1 LRFRGAAR
9 YFSALLNR
17 LPKSAFGSVMRIANR
32 QATQNIAKY
41 KAMKVTR
48 PVYGVVF
55 RSTSNPTPIEIDW
68 LTTRLI
74 RKTTSK
80 RMGRPLGVDCALAKS

>member
-1 LRFRGAAR
+1 
-9 YFSALLNR
+9 
-17 LPKSAFGSVMRIANR
+17 MRIANR
-32 QATQNIAKY
+32 HATQNIAKY

-48 PVYGVVF
+48 PVYGVVL

-80 RMGRPLGVDCALAKS
+80 RMGRPLGVDCALPLTTGVGGINGVETIRRGHQG